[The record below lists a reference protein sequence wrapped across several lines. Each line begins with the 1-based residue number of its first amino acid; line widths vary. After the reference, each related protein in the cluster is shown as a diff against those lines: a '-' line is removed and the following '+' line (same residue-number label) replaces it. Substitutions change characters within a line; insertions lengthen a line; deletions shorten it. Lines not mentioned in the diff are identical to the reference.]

1 MLPDY
6 LLQSNIDEEISAE
19 IRNHLLTCNEC
30 NLELEETR
38 RLLDAFCGSADLIIC
53 TMLQQSIDSGACEL
67 RIEVDDRITAISMGD
82 EDVTE
87 PDDPLDSAIG
97 ELLMARLRHMADV
110 PLLQDSGH
118 GRIFIR
124 YRDQNLVLKA
134 EFSRCEEKQSA
145 VLAVEKSN

>member
-6 LLQSNIDEEISAE
+6 LMQSNIDEEISAE

-67 RIEVDDRITAISMGD
+67 RIEVDDRI
-82 EDVTE
+82 VTE